1 MRILAVD
8 IGSVRT
14 GLAVSD
20 PLGFTAQPLPTVE
33 GGEAKVNA
41 KKILEVVKQY
51 AAEKDEA
58 RRIGTVV
65 LGNPIMLNGKKSE
78 RSLISEEC
86 ARLLTEYLRQ
96 QVAYPVEV
104 VLKDERLT
112 SVAAERCMLSMDAS
126 RKTRKEKKDQLAAQ
140 LILENYL
147 EAKRRV

>member
-41 KKILEVVKQY
+41 KRILEVVKKY

-126 RKTRKEKKDQLAAQ
+126 RKTRNEKKDQLAAQ

-147 EAKRRV
+147 ETKRRV

>member
-20 PLGFTAQPLPTVE
+20 PLGMTAQPLPTIE
-33 GGEAKVNA
+33 GGGAKVNA
-41 KKILEVVKQY
+41 KSVVEVVKKY

-86 ARLLTEYLRQ
+86 ARLLEEYLRQ

-104 VLKDERLT
+104 ILKDERLT
-112 SVAAERCMLSMDAS
+112 SVAAERCMLSLDAN
-126 RKTRKEKKDQLAAQ
+126 RKVRKEKKDQLAAQ

-147 EAKRRV
+147 ETRRRA

>member
-20 PLGFTAQPLPTVE
+20 PLGMTAQPLPTIE
-33 GGEAKVNA
+33 GGGAKVNA
-41 KKILEVVKQY
+41 KSVAEVVKKY

-58 RRIGTVV
+58 RRIGTVL

-78 RSLISEEC
+78 RSLVSEEC
-86 ARLLTEYLRQ
+86 ARLLSEYLRQ
-96 QVAYPVEV
+96 QVDYPVEV
-104 VLKDERLT
+104 ILKDERLT
-112 SVAAERCMLSMDAS
+112 SVAAERCMLSLDAS
-126 RKTRKEKKDQLAAQ
+126 RKVRKEKKDQLAAQ

-147 EAKRRV
+147 ETRRRA

>member
-41 KKILEVVKQY
+41 KRILEVVKKY

-86 ARLLTEYLRQ
+86 ARLLSEYLRQ

-147 EAKRRV
+147 ETKRRA

>member
-96 QVAYPVEV
+96 QIAYPVEV

-126 RKTRKEKKDQLAAQ
+126 RKVRKEKKDQLAAQ

>member
-41 KKILEVVKQY
+41 KRILEVVKKY
-51 AAEKDEA
+51 AEEKDEA

-78 RSLISEEC
+78 RSLVSEEC

-96 QVAYPVEV
+96 QIDFPVEV

-147 EAKRRV
+147 ETKRRV

>member
-41 KKILEVVKQY
+41 KRILEVVKQY

-58 RRIGTVV
+58 RRIGTIV

-112 SVAAERCMLSMDAS
+112 SVAAERCMLQMDAS
-126 RKTRKEKKDQLAAQ
+126 RKVRKEKKDQLAAQ

-147 EAKRRV
+147 ETKRRV

>member
-41 KKILEVVKQY
+41 KRILEVVKQY

-112 SVAAERCMLSMDAS
+112 SVAAERCMLQMDAS

-147 EAKRRV
+147 ETKRRV

>member
-20 PLGFTAQPLPTVE
+20 PLGMTAQPLPTIP
-33 GGEAKVNA
+33 GGGAKVNA
-41 KKILEVVKQY
+41 KSVMEVVKHY

-58 RRIGTVV
+58 RRIGTVL

-86 ARLLTEYLRQ
+86 ARLLSEYLRQ
-96 QVAYPVEV
+96 QIDYPVEV

-112 SVAAERCMLSMDAS
+112 SVAADRCMLSMDAS
-126 RKTRKEKKDQLAAQ
+126 RKVRKEKKDQLAAQ

-147 EAKRRV
+147 ETRRRA

>member
-41 KKILEVVKQY
+41 KRILEVVKQY

-96 QVAYPVEV
+96 QIAYPVEV

-147 EAKRRV
+147 ETKRRV

>member
-41 KKILEVVKQY
+41 KKILEVVKKY
-51 AAEKDEA
+51 AEEKDEA

-96 QVAYPVEV
+96 QIDFPVEV

-147 EAKRRV
+147 ETKRRV

>member
-41 KKILEVVKQY
+41 KRILEVVKQY

-78 RSLISEEC
+78 RSLVSEEC

-96 QVAYPVEV
+96 QIDFPVEV

-147 EAKRRV
+147 ETKRRV

>member
-41 KKILEVVKQY
+41 KKILEVVKKY
-51 AAEKDEA
+51 AEEKDEA

-96 QVAYPVEV
+96 QIDFPVEV

-126 RKTRKEKKDQLAAQ
+126 RKTRTEKKDQLAAQ

-147 EAKRRV
+147 ETKRRV

>member
-41 KKILEVVKQY
+41 KKILEVVKKY
-51 AAEKDEA
+51 AEEKDEA

-96 QVAYPVEV
+96 QIDYPVEV

-147 EAKRRV
+147 ETKRRV

>member
-1 MRILAVD
+1 M
-8 IGSVRT
+8 RT

-41 KKILEVVKQY
+41 KKILEVVKKY
-51 AAEKDEA
+51 AEEKDEA

-96 QVAYPVEV
+96 QIDYPVEV

-147 EAKRRV
+147 ETKRRV

>member
-41 KKILEVVKQY
+41 KRILEVVKQY

-78 RSLISEEC
+78 RSLVSEEC

-126 RKTRKEKKDQLAAQ
+126 RKTRK
-140 LILENYL
+140 
-147 EAKRRV
+147 

>member
-1 MRILAVD
+1 MRVLAVD

-126 RKTRKEKKDQLAAQ
+126 RKVRKEKKDQLAAQ

-147 EAKRRV
+147 ETKRRV

>member
-8 IGSVRT
+8 IGIVRT

-41 KKILEVVKQY
+41 KRILEVVKQY

-58 RRIGTVV
+58 RRIGTIV

-112 SVAAERCMLSMDAS
+112 SVAAERCMLQMDAS
-126 RKTRKEKKDQLAAQ
+126 RKVRKEKKDQLAAQ

-147 EAKRRV
+147 ETKRRV

>member
-41 KKILEVVKQY
+41 KRILEVVKQY

-58 RRIGTVV
+58 RRIGTIV

-112 SVAAERCMLSMDAS
+112 SVAAERCMPQMDAS
-126 RKTRKEKKDQLAAQ
+126 RKVRKEKKDQLAAQ

-147 EAKRRV
+147 ETKRRV

>member
-20 PLGFTAQPLPTVE
+20 PLGMTAQPLPTIE
-33 GGEAKVNA
+33 GGGAKVNA
-41 KKILEVVKQY
+41 KSVAEVVKKY

-58 RRIGTVV
+58 RRIGTVL

-78 RSLISEEC
+78 RSLVSEEC
-86 ARLLTEYLRQ
+86 ARLLSEYLRQ
-96 QVAYPVEV
+96 QIDYPVEV
-104 VLKDERLT
+104 ILKDERLT
-112 SVAAERCMLSMDAS
+112 SVAAERCMLSLDAS
-126 RKTRKEKKDQLAAQ
+126 RKVRKEKKDQLAAQ

-147 EAKRRV
+147 ETRRRG

>member
-41 KKILEVVKQY
+41 KRILEVVKQY

-96 QVAYPVEV
+96 QIDFPVEV

-147 EAKRRV
+147 ETKRRV

>member
-1 MRILAVD
+1 MRVLAVD

-20 PLGFTAQPLPTVE
+20 HLGFTAQPLPTVE

-126 RKTRKEKKDQLAAQ
+126 RKVRKEKKDQLAAQ

-147 EAKRRV
+147 ETKRRV

>member
-41 KKILEVVKQY
+41 KRILEVVKQY

-78 RSLISEEC
+78 RSLVSEEC

-147 EAKRRV
+147 ETKRRV

>member
-41 KKILEVVKQY
+41 KRILEVVKQY

-147 EAKRRV
+147 ETKRRV

>member
-41 KKILEVVKQY
+41 KRILEVVKQY

-65 LGNPIMLNGKKSE
+65 LGNPVMLNGKKSE

-147 EAKRRV
+147 ETKRRV

>member
-86 ARLLTEYLRQ
+86 ARLLTEFLRQ

>member
-1 MRILAVD
+1 MRVLAVD

-96 QVAYPVEV
+96 QVAFPVEV

-126 RKTRKEKKDQLAAQ
+126 RKVRKEKKDQLAAQ

-147 EAKRRV
+147 ETKRRV